1 MKANEGGAD
10 RAVRAILGIALI
22 VSAYLWLGMM
32 DGAITGI
39 IAGAI
44 GAILLLTGL
53 VGFCPAYTLCGMNT
67 CKGGKC
73 SAE

>member
-32 DGAITGI
+32 DGAIAGI
-39 IAGAI
+39 IAAAI

-53 VGFCPAYTLCGMNT
+53 VGFCPAYTLCGMST
-67 CKGGKC
+67 CKVTN
-73 SAE
+73 STTE